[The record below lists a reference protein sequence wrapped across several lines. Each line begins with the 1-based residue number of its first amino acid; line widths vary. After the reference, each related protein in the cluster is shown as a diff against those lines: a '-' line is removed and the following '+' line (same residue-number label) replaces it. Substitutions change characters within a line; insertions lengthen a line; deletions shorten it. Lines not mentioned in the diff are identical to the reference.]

1 MELQRSLSFEEFAE
15 AEMARLL
22 GLARVLTGND
32 HDAWDLTQD
41 CLIRVGSRW
50 SHVDA
55 DGNPGAYA
63 RTAMVR
69 LNLNRLRRLRR
80 EWLTSDPPETRVAAE
95 VDAVGDAAWLDA
107 VLGTLPAR
115 QRTAIALRY
124 LQDMSLAQIA
134 EAMSCSTGTVKSQ
147 LSRGL
152 QRLREHPSAWESG
165 RAHHDDARPVRGWQ
179 Q

>member
-1 MELQRSLSFEEFAE
+1 MEIQRSLSFEEFAA
-15 AEMARLL
+15 AEMSRLL
-22 GLARVLTGND
+22 GLARILTGND

-50 SHVDA
+50 NHVDA
-55 DGNPGAYA
+55 DRNPGAYA
-63 RTAMVR
+63 RTTMVR

-80 EWLTSDPPETRVAAE
+80 EWLTSEPPETRVAAQA
-95 VDAVGDAAWLDA
+95 DAVGDAAWLDD
-107 VLGTLPAR
+107 VLRTLPAR

-124 LQDMSLAQIA
+124 LQDLSVGQIA
-134 EAMSCSTGTVKSQ
+134 EAMGCSTGTVKSQ

-152 QRLREHPSAWESG
+152 QRLREHPAAQAPAG
-165 RAHHDDARPVRGWQ
+165 AHHDDVRPVRGWQ

>member
-1 MELQRSLSFEEFAE
+1 MEMQRSLSFEEFAE
-15 AEMARLL
+15 AEMSRLL

-41 CLIRVGSRW
+41 CLVRVGGRW

-63 RTAMVR
+63 RTTMVR

-80 EWLTSDPPETRVAAE
+80 EWLTSDPPETRVAAQT
-95 VDAVGDAAWLDA
+95 DAVGDAAWLDD
-107 VLGTLPAR
+107 VLRTLPAR

-124 LQDMSLAQIA
+124 LQDLSVAQIA

-152 QRLREHPSAWESG
+152 QRLREYPSAG
-165 RAHHDDARPVRGWQ
+165 QQDGTHDDVRPVRGWQ
-179 Q
+179 K